1 MTERDIPDSWS
12 SASGREPDQNTRL
25 SRTEQFGET
34 QPFDGPTTGS
44 TSKSVKRRKKND
56 SDRKASRREGLPI
69 NSHSEETA
77 QLSSTSGKWP
87 RWMKSWTLWLVLLM
101 LIPGSIGFLAMAMLL
116 KLPTAPNCP
125 SIFWPL
131 ASASVRLHCAQ
142 LAASKE
148 TVNDLLQAIALV
160 KQLPQDHPLHGE
172 IDRFIEEWSRDILK
186 LADQSFQTGNLEEA
200 IATAQKI
207 PQDVTAYKLV
217 DEQIDKWQS
226 IWSKGEKTYNGAIAE
241 VRERRWQSA
250 FMLSARMLRVDNQY
264 WAGTKYDQLNRL
276 IITAREDGDKL
287 GKAENLAS
295 SKVVDNLLE
304 AIKLAESIG
313 QESYIYQKAQE
324 AIPAFGRKMLEL
336 AQAKLDKRDADEA
349 LNIAR
354 QIPEITKLQGETDDF
369 IAIAD
374 AKRSAWIGN
383 VSGLEAAIAQAQLIE
398 PTRPVY
404 NEAQELIARW
414 QLEIEDVAN
423 LEKARILAS
432 QGTVNNLTA
441 AIAQVQ
447 LIPASNPRSTEAR
460 QEIGR
465 WRSQVETIE
474 DQPYLERA
482 EQIAIFEDINS
493 LQAAISEASQIRR
506 GRALYPEARK
516 KIRTWAGK
524 IQRIQDQPYLDQAQ
538 ELAQS
543 GNLTAAISIA
553 QQIASSGRALSGEAQ
568 AAIDEWQGQIRT
580 TENWRKAQE
589 VGAVGT
595 PEALVEAIRLAD
607 QVSNNSILRMD
618 ANQAIDQWS
627 QQLLEIARSQGQS
640 DISRGIEIAKLIPRG
655 SAAYSAAREQIRTW
669 QEFLNPQPQ
678 PQPEIESPQLPPST
692 TTNGQ

>member
-12 SASGREPDQNTRL
+12 SASGKKPDQNKRL

-34 QPFDGPTTGS
+34 QPFDVPATGS

-56 SDRKASRREGLPI
+56 TEGLPI
-69 NSHSEETA
+69 NSHSEETT
-77 QLSSTSGKWP
+77 QLSKSSGKWP
-87 RWMKSWTLWLVLLM
+87 RWMRSWVLWSVLLM
-101 LIPGSIGFLAMAMLL
+101 LIPGSVGFLAIAMLL
-116 KLPTAPNCP
+116 KLPAAPNCP

-160 KQLPQDHPLHGE
+160 KQLPQNHPLHGE

-186 LADQSFQTGNLEEA
+186 LADQSFQTGNLDEA
-200 IATAQKI
+200 IATAEKI
-207 PQDVTAYKLV
+207 PQDVVAYKLV
-217 DEQIDKWQS
+217 NEQIGKWQS
-226 IWSKGEKTYNGAIAE
+226 IWSKAEATYNGAIAE
-241 VRERRWQSA
+241 VKERHWQSA
-250 FMLSARMLRVDNQY
+250 FMLSAKMLRLDNQY
-264 WAGTKYDQLNRL
+264 WASTKYDQLNRL
-276 IITAREDGDKL
+276 IATAREDGDKL

-304 AIKLAESIG
+304 AINLAESIE
-313 QESYIYQKAQE
+313 QQSYLYEKAQS
-324 AIPAFGRKMLEL
+324 AIPVFGRKMLEL
-336 AQAKLDKRDADEA
+336 AQAKLDKQDADEA

-354 QIPEITKLQGETDDF
+354 QIPESTKLQAETDDF

-383 VSGLEAAIAQAQLIE
+383 VSGLEAAIAQAQQIDS
-398 PTRPVY
+398 TRPVY
-404 NEAQELIARW
+404 NEAQQLIARW

-432 QGTVNNLTA
+432 QGTVPNLTA
-441 AIAQVQ
+441 AIAQVE
-447 LIPASNPRSTEAR
+447 LIPASNPRGTEAR

-465 WRSQVETIE
+465 WRGQVETIE
-474 DQPYLERA
+474 DQPYLDRA
-482 EQIAIFEDINS
+482 EQIAVFEDINS
-493 LQAAISEASQIRR
+493 LQAAIAQASEIRR
-506 GRALYPEARK
+506 GRALYPEAQK
-516 KIRTWAGK
+516 KVRTWIGK

-543 GNLTAAISIA
+543 GNLTAAIGAA

-568 AAIDEWQGQIRT
+568 SAINDWEGQIRT
-580 TENWRKAQE
+580 KENWKKAQE
-589 VGAVGT
+589 VGAAGT

-607 QVSNNSILRMD
+607 KVSNNSILRMD

-640 DISRGIEIAKLIPRG
+640 DIARGIEIAKSIPRS
-655 SAAYSAAREQIRTW
+655 SAAYSTAQEQIKAW
-669 QEFLNPQPQ
+669 QQFLNPQPQ
-678 PQPEIESPQLPPST
+678 PEPQPQLESPQLPPST
-692 TTNGQ
+692 TINGQ

>member
-12 SASGREPDQNTRL
+12 SASGREPDQNKRL

-34 QPFDGPTTGS
+34 QPFDVPATGS
-44 TSKSVKRRKKND
+44 NSKSVKRRKKNHTKG
-56 SDRKASRREGLPI
+56 SSI
-69 NSHSEETA
+69 NSHSQETA

-101 LIPGSIGFLAMAMLL
+101 LIPGSVGFLAMAMLL

-142 LAASKE
+142 LAASKQ

-160 KQLPQDHPLHGE
+160 KQLPQNHPLHGE

-207 PQDVTAYKLV
+207 PEDVTAYKLV
-217 DEQIDKWQS
+217 DEQIGKWQS
-226 IWSKGEKTYNGAIAE
+226 IWSKAEATYNGAIAE
-241 VRERRWQSA
+241 VKERRWQSA
-250 FMLSARMLRVDNQY
+250 FMLSAKILRVDNQY

-276 IITAREDGDKL
+276 IATAREDGDKL
-287 GKAENLAS
+287 GKAESLAN

-313 QESYIYQKAQE
+313 QESYLYQKAQE

-336 AQAKLDKRDADEA
+336 AQAKLDKQDADEA

-354 QIPEITKLQGETDDF
+354 QIPESTKLQGQTDDF

-383 VSGLEAAIAQAQLIE
+383 VSGLEAAIAQAQQID
-398 PTRPVY
+398 PSRPVY
-404 NEAQELIARW
+404 NEAQQLIARW
-414 QLEIEDVAN
+414 QLEIEDVAH

-432 QGTVNNLTA
+432 QGTVPNLTA

-447 LIPASNPRSTEAR
+447 LIPASNPRGTEAR

-465 WRSQVETIE
+465 WNAQVETIE
-474 DQPYLERA
+474 
-482 EQIAIFEDINS
+482 
-493 LQAAISEASQIRR
+493 
-506 GRALYPEARK
+506 
-516 KIRTWAGK
+516 
-524 IQRIQDQPYLDQAQ
+524 DQPYLDQAQ

-543 GNLTAAISIA
+543 GNLIAAISTA
-553 QQIASSGRALSGEAQ
+553 QQIASSGRALSQEAQ
-568 AAIDEWQGQIRT
+568 AAINDWEGQIRT
-580 TENWRKAQE
+580 KENWKKAQE
-589 VGAVGT
+589 VGAAGT
-595 PEALVEAIRLAD
+595 AEALVEAIRLAD
-607 QVSNNSILRMD
+607 RVSNNSILRMD

-627 QQLLEIARSQGQS
+627 QQLLEIARTQGQS
-640 DISRGIEIAKLIPRG
+640 DIARGIDIAKSVPRG
-655 SAAYSAAREQIRTW
+655 SAAYSAAQEQIKAW
-669 QEFLNPQPQ
+669 QDFLNPQPE
-678 PQPEIESPQLPPST
+678 PQPSSVPESLPFPRST
-692 TTNGQ
+692 TINGQ